1 MINDLLNFLAGDVGL
16 IVIGLAAALTV
27 LVWEWRTA
35 VVGVLFVQV
44 GLAAVAV
51 VHHDVALEW
60 LYVQTG
66 VLALSCMILALSARQ
81 TRAVGSMYHA
91 GAWPLRM
98 ATLILAFFCW
108 QLLAAN
114 ISLPVLRPEETR
126 LVVWLALIGVLMMGL
141 GDSPFFTGMGLILW
155 LTLVQVGADVLLSIP
170 ALIAMIGM
178 LELALALACSYLIL
192 VERVPDAIAAPVMTD
207 ITFPDE
213 SPLPLPRREDMPDTP
228 VEWSAQEILPA
239 FPAPQRMPARP
250 RIQPNVGSAALRAR
264 LFGRMLPARR
274 RP

>member
-1 MINDLLNFLAGDVGL
+1 
-16 IVIGLAAALTV
+16 
-27 LVWEWRTA
+27 
-35 VVGVLFVQV
+35 
-44 GLAAVAV
+44 
-51 VHHDVALEW
+51 
-60 LYVQTG
+60 
-66 VLALSCMILALSARQ
+66 
-81 TRAVGSMYHA
+81 
-91 GAWPLRM
+91 
-98 ATLILAFFCW
+98 
-108 QLLAAN
+108 
-114 ISLPVLRPEETR
+114 LRPEETR